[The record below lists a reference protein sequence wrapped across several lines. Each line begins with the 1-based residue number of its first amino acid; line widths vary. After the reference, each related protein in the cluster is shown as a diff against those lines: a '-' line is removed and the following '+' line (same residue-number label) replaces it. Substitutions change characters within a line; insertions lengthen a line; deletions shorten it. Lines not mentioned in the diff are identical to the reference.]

1 MDIRKLVSDNM
12 PVILTSTAVAGLLS
26 TTVLAVKA
34 TPNAL
39 RDIWDAQSEHDREIT
54 KVEMVKLTYQYYIP
68 AAIMGGATIA
78 AIIGAHSVH
87 TKRQAAI
94 ASLYT
99 LTDRAY
105 SEYKEKVAERIGE
118 KKEKE
123 IHDEVV
129 QDRVTKTGDES
140 SQVVIFDESKVLCY
154 DNYTGVFFE
163 SSKEILA
170 RAQNEVNAEC
180 INNSY
185 ASQNEFYKRVGLP
198 VTPFG
203 EEVGWRPDTMLD
215 LIFSSGITE
224 DGRPYLAIDYRTNPI
239 RGYYRGH

>member
-12 PVILTSTAVAGLLS
+12 PLLLTSAAVAGLVS

-34 TPNAL
+34 TPNSL

-54 KVEMVKLTYQYYIP
+54 KLEMVKLTWKNYIP
-68 AAIMGGATIA
+68 AAVVGGTTVA

-87 TKRQAAI
+87 TKRQAAVVG
-94 ASLYT
+94 LYT

-105 SEYKEKVAERIGE
+105 SEYKEKVAQKIGE

-129 QDRVTKTGDES
+129 QDRVAASGDES
-140 SQVVIFDESKVLCY
+140 TQVVIFDESKVLCY

-163 SSKEILA
+163 SSREALA
-170 RAQNEVNAEC
+170 KAQNEVNAEC
-180 INNSY
+180 INNNY

-198 VTPFG
+198 ITPFG

-215 LIFSSGITE
+215 LIFSSGLTP

-239 RGYYRGH
+239 RGYYKGY